1 MATVTYDHAT
11 RFYPDSDNPAVDRL
25 SLDIGDGEFMVL
37 VGPSGSGKSTAL
49 RMLAGLEDIDDG
61 TVRIGDK
68 DVTDLEP
75 RKRDIAMVFQSY
87 ALYPH
92 DPVRGTAYGA
102 GHGRRSV
109 RRVALASRNMVER
122 LPDVQ
127 RAEFVRARYRALDG
141 IPRRPCLAGKPRS
154 WRRRRRA
161 SAWRRPPHRRP
172 PRTDPRGAPY
182 VQAVRQLDCRR
193 EGRIAP

>member
-11 RFYPDSDNPAVDRL
+11 RFYPGSDNPAVDRL

-61 TVRIGDK
+61 TV
-68 DVTDLEP
+68 
-75 RKRDIAMVFQSY
+75 
-87 ALYPH
+87 
-92 DPVRGTAYGA
+92 
-102 GHGRRSV
+102 
-109 RRVALASRNMVER
+109 
-122 LPDVQ
+122 
-127 RAEFVRARYRALDG
+127 
-141 IPRRPCLAGKPRS
+141 PCLAGKPRS

-172 PRTDPRGAPY
+172 PRTDPRGAPF